1 MIQIIKKYYP
11 LGIAFVFSF
20 LWLIGCSSDLSKLLY
35 NQGFLQDDYRYG
47 DLYRLSNLPQFRIP
61 VEKCSNPA
69 LSKIKNSNL
78 ILLGDSFTEEGRI
91 GAEHFITEGYKRYF
105 VAADTN
111 FTRLDTSKTNVL
123 IIETVERHVRERFA
137 KPFRNLKIVNSPQS
151 THLAKEKKGGEVDIL
166 KDLQEFEIPY
176 KTERHESAL
185 FSSDFALSIKE
196 AKAWFNWKFFDR
208 TDSMVVVTKD
218 GQNIL
223 YGVDVKNG
231 VNSCFDEVSDDE
243 IDKIVENLN
252 DTYNHYRKLGFDE
265 VYLTICPN
273 KTSIVAPNIG
283 KYNRI
288 IERIQL
294 HQNLKMPFF
303 DVFSPFSSSKTLLY
317 DKGDTHWN
325 CAGKQVWIDK
335 VNESLKKIL

>member
-1 MIQIIKKYYP
+1 MVQTIKKYYP
-11 LGIAFVFSF
+11 LAIAFVFSF
-20 LWLIGCSSDLSKLLY
+20 LWLIGCSSDLSKFLY
-35 NQGFLQDDYRYG
+35 TQGLLQDDYRYG

-61 VEKCSNPA
+61 VEKCSNPT
-69 LSKIKNSNL
+69 LSKIKHTNL

-91 GAEHFITEGYKRYF
+91 GAEHFVTEDYKRYF
-105 VAADTN
+105 VSADTN
-111 FTRLDTSKTNVL
+111 FAQLDTTKKNIL

-137 KPFRNLKIVNSPQS
+137 EPFRNLKITNTPQS
-151 THLAKEKKGGEVDIL
+151 TQLSKEKKGGEAEIL
-166 KDLQEFEIPY
+166 KNLQEFEVPY
-176 KTERHESAL
+176 KSERHESAL

-223 YGVDVKNG
+223 YNVDIKDG
-231 VNSCFDEVSDDE
+231 INSCFDEVSDAE
-243 IDKIVENLN
+243 IDKIVYNLN
-252 DTYNHYRKLGFDE
+252 DTYAYYRKMGFDE

-288 IERIQL
+288 IERIQS
-294 HQNLKMPFF
+294 HQNLRMPLF
-303 DVFSPFSSSKTLLY
+303 DVYTPFLTSKRLLY

-325 CAGKQVWIDK
+325 CEGKQIWIDS
-335 VNESLKKIL
+335 VNDKLKKIL